1 MSKSASVSNWS
12 DGVSERVRMRML
24 RKAATQIRNLRISA
38 SSFGVP
44 SGSEVWGFTPHSS
57 KPSDQTLQKLR
68 FAPADGRTRPLPFW
82 PTRRQRAQRTSIQPS
97 DTTNRLCSCEQ
108 RVFGKVF
115 QISVL
120 CRRRCER

>member
-1 MSKSASVSNWS
+1 
-12 DGVSERVRMRML
+12 ML
-24 RKAATQIRNLRISA
+24 RRAATQIRNLRISA

-44 SGSEVWGFTPHSS
+44 SVSEVWGFTPHSS

-68 FAPADGRTRPLPFW
+68 FAPADGRTRHY
-82 PTRRQRAQRTSIQPS
+82 RVGQRAGNGRS
-97 DTTNRLCSCEQ
+97 EQ